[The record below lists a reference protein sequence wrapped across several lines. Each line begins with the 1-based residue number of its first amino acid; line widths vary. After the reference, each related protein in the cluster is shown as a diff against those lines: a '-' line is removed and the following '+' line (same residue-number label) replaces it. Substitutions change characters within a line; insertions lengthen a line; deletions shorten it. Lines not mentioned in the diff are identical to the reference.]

1 MDFIDYDVI
10 SLTSDGEDV
19 PTRRWKQLHVP
30 ASPAAGSLVV
40 PSSVCNNPRVVI
52 LAVDGDVWDTED
64 NGIRTME
71 FCVDEAD
78 RNVTDLSMNVLAGR
92 VHFQRHEDGSAVLR
106 NRGYE
111 LHLRPAAP
119 ETVEL

>member
-1 MDFIDYDVI
+1 VDLIDYDVI
-10 SLTSDGEDV
+10 SLTSDGETV

-52 LAVDGDVWDTED
+52 LSVDGDVWETED

-78 RNVTDLSMNVLAGR
+78 RNVTDLAMNVLAGR
-92 VHFQRHEDGSAVLR
+92 VHFDRQEDGEAILR

-111 LHLRPAAP
+111 LRLRPSAP
-119 ETVEL
+119 ATEEL